1 MSKDV
6 IDPAGIPMFTGNL
19 EQLGKDAA
27 ALTQQ
32 AGEFRDGGSN
42 VHKEFQGLSACYQ
55 APEADQLFATTLPVK
70 TKADDFADG
79 LEKAAAALTE
89 YETQVKPLVDKLK
102 SLRTEA
108 FAFTDSIAGDDH
120 WRRDQK
126 KIDHNERLMSDVGAT
141 VAAFTDAERA
151 CHDKI
156 TALVNGSKLTVDDGT
171 HKPGMYGFSAD
182 ALQHAEETPWGG
194 HAQREYTGLRWLW
207 EQTKS
212 FVWDGFIVD
221 GIWGTVK
228 GLGTLVGTDG
238 WDKAG
243 QAWTGLAKLAT
254 GLAITATPLGG
265 MFWTVPDKQLPSW
278 LRDSRT
284 AMKETGKAL
293 VAWDEWG
300 KNPARAAGGVTFN
313 VLTTVF
319 TGGAGSAAKGG
330 AVAKVLSVTGKVAKV
345 VDPMTYIAKAGKFGV
360 IKVGDLFG
368 NLKNITNGRYA
379 DVLAH
384 GGTFNI
390 DGTYAK
396 NADLPVVKGNY
407 IEWPGGSRLNLD
419 DGTVIKPDG
428 TTSAAKVELSA
439 DDIAH
444 LKNTLPHIDTPT
456 PAGIKEPALAGAHV
470 PGGTAHDL
478 GHAPGGTAHDL
489 GRGAANDLDRGA
501 TGGTHGGTPA
511 AGDTAGHAAGHTG
524 EAGTHSGGHGTG
536 GHDGGSGGGR
546 GGSGGPHPDYD
557 GPSRWNGAS
566 PRDIMDHQ
574 VERARHE
581 PGYFEKYYKDNGYRK
596 LSHIADESGL
606 VPPQLVRHPV
616 TGQWIAKADEP
627 PPIPEK
633 YIHGGDIKRDAS
645 TVGSPRSQEIL
656 DQAARDRH
664 TSVTADNAI
673 HPKVNEAKQ
682 LYEKHPTQENLDAWT
697 EAKAEHAPLHE
708 AMTKDTEA
716 FGEAVARHHVI
727 PEHYPD
733 AKWETLDGPK
743 NGNDQFDQVWKRD
756 DGSFVV
762 VEAKSSLE
770 TELGQRRLPNGFN
783 ARQGSREYFEDILN
797 EMKERGRTN
806 PNERR
811 LYRELRAALKQ
822 GKIDYVLVK
831 GNPKAGTYAGYSMR
845 RFDLG

>member
-1 MSKDV
+1 
-6 IDPAGIPMFTGNL
+6 
-19 EQLGKDAA
+19 
-27 ALTQQ
+27 
-32 AGEFRDGGSN
+32 
-42 VHKEFQGLSACYQ
+42 
-55 APEADQLFATTLPVK
+55 
-70 TKADDFADG
+70 
-79 LEKAAAALTE
+79 
-89 YETQVKPLVDKLK
+89 
-102 SLRTEA
+102 
-108 FAFTDSIAGDDH
+108 
-120 WRRDQK
+120 
-126 KIDHNERLMSDVGAT
+126 
-141 VAAFTDAERA
+141 
-151 CHDKI
+151 
-156 TALVNGSKLTVDDGT
+156 
-171 HKPGMYGFSAD
+171 
-182 ALQHAEETPWGG
+182 
-194 HAQREYTGLRWLW
+194 
-207 EQTKS
+207 
-212 FVWDGFIVD
+212 
-221 GIWGTVK
+221 
-228 GLGTLVGTDG
+228 
-238 WDKAG
+238 
-243 QAWTGLAKLAT
+243 
-254 GLAITATPLGG
+254 
-265 MFWTVPDKQLPSW
+265 
-278 LRDSRT
+278 
-284 AMKETGKAL
+284 
-293 VAWDEWG
+293 
-300 KNPARAAGGVTFN
+300 
-313 VLTTVF
+313 
-319 TGGAGSAAKGG
+319 
-330 AVAKVLSVTGKVAKV
+330 
-345 VDPMTYIAKAGKFGV
+345 
-360 IKVGDLFG
+360 
-368 NLKNITNGRYA
+368 
-379 DVLAH
+379 
-384 GGTFNI
+384 
-390 DGTYAK
+390 
-396 NADLPVVKGNY
+396 
-407 IEWPGGSRLNLD
+407 
-419 DGTVIKPDG
+419 DG

-439 DDIAH
+439 NDIAR
-444 LKNTLPHIDTPT
+444 LKNTLPHIGETT

-478 GHAPGGTAHDL
+478 GRTPGGTAHDL

-524 EAGTHSGGHGTG
+524 DSGAHSGGHGTG

-546 GGSGGPHPDYD
+546 GGSGGGPHPDYD

-581 PGYFEKYYKDNGYRK
+581 PGYFEKYYKENGYRR
-596 LSHIADESGL
+596 LSHISDESGL

-616 TGQWIAKADEP
+616 TGEWISKADEP

-645 TVGSPRSQEIL
+645 TVGSPKSQEIL

-682 LYEKHPTQENLDAWT
+682 LYEKHPTQENLDAWN

-797 EMKERGRTN
+797 EMKERGRRN